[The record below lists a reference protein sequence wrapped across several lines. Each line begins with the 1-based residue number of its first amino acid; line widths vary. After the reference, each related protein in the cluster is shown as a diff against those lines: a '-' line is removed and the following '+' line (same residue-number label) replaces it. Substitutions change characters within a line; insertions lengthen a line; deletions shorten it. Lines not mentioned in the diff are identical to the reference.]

1 VDENIIYLVIVII
14 LILLLIAIANHL
26 VLRAKKKGN
35 LLTRNIQFVELIEKR
50 DIYASIFITLASVV
64 FITWGLLKS
73 SWISL
78 ILGVFCLFISVVFP
92 YLRTLQYVFRKEKPR
107 PSVEALKPILIACA
121 KKVVKAAAPTVKLDF
136 SPQSIRDIE
145 NVLSGIHD
153 EYLNSGD
160 DTGLNGIALEFAAYI
175 VEVMKRNYG
184 PVKWDRDGSE
194 FGLDSFPLLWRGRLL
209 FPYAWCQ
216 KRIFDGPDDNVW
228 IKFKLLVMDV
238 K

>member
-1 VDENIIYLVIVII
+1 VSENIIYLVIVII
-14 LILLLIAIANHL
+14 LLFLLIVFANHL
-26 VLRAKKKGN
+26 VRRAKKKGN
-35 LLTRNIQFVELIEKR
+35 LLTGNIQFVELIEKR
-50 DIYASIFITLASVV
+50 DVNASLFITLASVV
-64 FITWGLLKS
+64 FITWGFLKS
-73 SWISL
+73 SWIS
-78 ILGVFCLFISVVFP
+78 IIIGVFCLLISVGFR
-92 YLRTLQYVFRKEKPR
+92 YLRTLQYIFRKEKPH
-107 PSVEALKPILIACA
+107 PSAEALKPLLIAYA
-121 KKVVKAAAPTVKLDF
+121 KKVVKAAAPTIKLDY

-153 EYLNSGD
+153 AYLKSGD
-160 DTGLNGIALEFAAYI
+160 NTGLNGIALEFAAYI
-175 VEVMKRNYG
+175 VEVIKRNYG